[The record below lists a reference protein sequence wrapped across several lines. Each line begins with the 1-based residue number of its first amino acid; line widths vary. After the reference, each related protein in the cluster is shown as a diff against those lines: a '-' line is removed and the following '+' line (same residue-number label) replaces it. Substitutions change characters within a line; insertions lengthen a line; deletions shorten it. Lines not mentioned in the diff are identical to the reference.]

1 MTQNTLESALKIQK
15 GWKFKNFP
23 AQWKAAP
30 LPLDPHPLETF
41 SHIFILIKKHYVF
54 IIKQM
59 PKNTFK
65 RVFFQN
71 IFPLRG
77 QQGGGLAVPPPPK
90 PPPPPSTSYPRKL
103 PQNQKLPQKFLSA
116 PEKKSY
122 VKPWVIYRRY

>member
-1 MTQNTLESALKIQK
+1 MTQNTLESALKMQE
-15 GWKFKNFP
+15 GRKFKNFL
-23 AQWKAAP
+23 AQWKATP
-30 LPLDPHPLETF
+30 LPLDPHPLETL

-77 QQGGGLAVPPPPK
+77 QQGGGLATPHPLNPHPLPAHCNLESCHK
-90 PPPPPSTSYPRKL
+90 IKNCHKNSYPPL
-103 PQNQKLPQKFLSA
+103 
-116 PEKKSY
+116 KKN
-122 VKPWVIYRRY
+122 PM